1 MAVWVAI
8 FPLRSVVLVW
18 LMVLALLPGSVAALS
33 LQGDLLQGGL
43 AIAQV
48 EPGTQVRVDGKPVRV
63 SEEGI
68 FIIGFSRENPLQS
81 EIRLIAPDGSEH
93 KELISIGKRSY
104 KIQRIDGLPQ
114 SKVTPPKRDWERIR
128 KETAQIKAARKLDEP
143 RTDFLKGFILPVK
156 GRISG
161 VYGSQR
167 ILNGKPKR
175 PHSGLDLA
183 ASEGAPVVAPADGVI
198 TLAHP
203 DMFYSGGTLLL
214 DHGHGLTTSYLHLS
228 RLLVEQGQRV
238 RQGEVIGEVGMT
250 GRATGPHLHWG
261 LNLFEKRLDP
271 QLLLKADPTSKGE

>member
-1 MAVWVAI
+1 MAI

>member
-261 LNLFEKRLDP
+261 LNL
-271 QLLLKADPTSKGE
+271 